1 MQWGSY
7 FSYVRSYNIEMVDA
21 PLPLR
26 PLASLTADEFAAGVA
41 AATAAFGDPTRREIY
56 LFLRHADQGV
66 TAGEVAERF
75 ELHPNVARHHLD
87 KLAAGGYL
95 DVGVERVE
103 GSGAGRPSKRYRA
116 TAKETGLEFPARR
129 DDLLITLLVRALRLL
144 PPETAE
150 EVAEQVGIE
159 YGEALAHSMSP
170 GDGHRSFRVS
180 LHAVADALTAH
191 GFAAHAEPR
200 GGSLAIIAEQCPF
213 GDAAVQHPFI
223 CAVDRGI
230 IKGMLGTLYGET
242 VPETEA
248 SRPQGDQ
255 ICVTV
260 V

>member
-1 MQWGSY
+1 MERL
-7 FSYVRSYNIEMVDA
+7 V
-21 PLPLR
+21 PP
-26 PLASLTADEFAAGVA
+26 LTAEEFAAGVA

-56 LFLRHADQGV
+56 LFLRDADGGA

-87 KLAAGGYL
+87 KLAAGGYV
-95 DVGVERVE
+95 DVQVDRIE

-129 DDLLITLLVRALRLL
+129 DDLLITLLVRALRMVS
-144 PPETAE
+144 PQEAE
-150 EVAEQVGIE
+150 AMAEQVGVE
-159 YGEALAHSMSP
+159 YGQSLARSMAP
-170 GDGHRSFRVS
+170 GEGHRSFRVS

-213 GDAAVQHPFI
+213 GEAAVQHPVI

-242 VPETEA
+242 VPETSA
-248 SRPQGDQ
+248 SRPRGDQ
-255 ICVTV
+255 VCVTTV
-260 V
+260 